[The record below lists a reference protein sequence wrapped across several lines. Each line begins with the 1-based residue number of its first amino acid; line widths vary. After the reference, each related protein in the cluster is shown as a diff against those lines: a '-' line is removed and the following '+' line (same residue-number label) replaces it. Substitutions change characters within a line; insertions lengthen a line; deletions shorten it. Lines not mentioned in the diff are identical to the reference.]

1 MRFNSEA
8 YAKAFPRPEAK
19 ETIETVVE
27 TFRPTTEKIE
37 NERVVEP
44 DTDPTEDGD
53 GDGDGSPG
61 ESDTE

>member
-8 YAKAFPRPEAK
+8 YAKAFPRPETK

-37 NERVVEP
+37 NEKVVSE
-44 DTDPTEDGD
+44 TDPMEDD
-53 GDGDGSPG
+53 DGDGSPG

>member
-37 NERVVEP
+37 NEKVVEP
-44 DTDPTEDGD
+44 ETPPTEDD
-53 GDGDGSPG
+53 DGDGSPG

>member
-8 YAKAFPRPEAK
+8 YAKAFPRPETK

-37 NERVVEP
+37 NEKVVPE
-44 DTDPTEDGD
+44 TDPVEDD
-53 GDGDGSPG
+53 DGDGSPG

>member
-8 YAKAFPRPEAK
+8 YAKAFPRPETK

-27 TFRPTTEKIE
+27 SFRPTTEQIE
-37 NERVVEP
+37 HEKVVESETP
-44 DTDPTEDGD
+44 PTEDE
-53 GDGDGSPG
+53 DGDGSPG

>member
-37 NERVVEP
+37 NEKVVESETP
-44 DTDPTEDGD
+44 PTEDD
-53 GDGDGSPG
+53 DGDGSPG

>member
-8 YAKAFPRPEAK
+8 YAKAFPKQEAK

-27 TFRPTTEKIE
+27 TFRPTTKKIE
-37 NERVVEP
+37 NEKVVEP
-44 DTDPTEDGD
+44 ETDHVEDD
-53 GDGDGSPG
+53 DGDGSPG

>member
-37 NERVVEP
+37 HEKVAEP
-44 DTDPTEDGD
+44 ETPPTEDD
-53 GDGDGSPG
+53 DGDGSSG

>member
-8 YAKAFPRPEAK
+8 YAKAFPRPVAK

-37 NERVVEP
+37 NEKVVESE
-44 DTDPTEDGD
+44 TDPVEDD
-53 GDGDGSPG
+53 DGDGSPG

>member
-8 YAKAFPRPEAK
+8 YAKAFPRRETK

-37 NERVVEP
+37 NEKVVEP
-44 DTDPTEDGD
+44 DTNSTEDD
-53 GDGDGSPG
+53 DGDGSPG